1 MTFGSGAEVRTPMF
15 CQIEC
20 GGRRAKCE
28 QVLMLGEYLYEDE
41 KEMFFLIVDG

>member
-15 CQIEC
+15 YKIGCV
-20 GGRRAKCE
+20 GRSAKCE
-28 QVLMLGEYLYEDE
+28 QVLVLGEYLYEDV